1 LRLMLPRLEQYS
13 YDRFLAE
20 HLASFESMQSLHQD
34 KSLAVLPDH
43 DRGLLA
49 YFQHTLHNLLDR
61 FGVER
66 LPPLRRHIDVIDRDL

>member
-1 LRLMLPRLEQYS
+1 
-13 YDRFLAE
+13 
-20 HLASFESMQSLHQD
+20 
-34 KSLAVLPDH
+34 
-43 DRGLLA
+43 LLA